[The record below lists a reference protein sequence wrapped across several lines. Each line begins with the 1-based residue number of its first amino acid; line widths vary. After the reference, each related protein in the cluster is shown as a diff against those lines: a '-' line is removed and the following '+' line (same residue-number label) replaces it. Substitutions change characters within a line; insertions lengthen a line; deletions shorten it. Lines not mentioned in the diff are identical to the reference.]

1 MSNIRRGLLFSVAGK
16 YLLRVLGLISTVLI
30 ARMLSP
36 AEIGTF
42 AIASSLVMILT
53 EVKLLGANAYLIRN
67 QDITEVH
74 IRRAYGMAILMCW
87 GIAVLL
93 IACSGPLAQFFKH
106 YQLQAV
112 FAILALSFLFAPYI
126 SIPDAILSR
135 TFRFKEISII
145 EMSASVF
152 QMLVTLTL
160 IYLGH
165 SFYSLAW
172 GQLSGMVWRFVLSLY
187 FTRETKVYFPSFSNL
202 AEIAKLGL
210 FTSAANIVR
219 RIHYSASD
227 IVIGRM
233 GNPTEVG
240 VFSRGMGFIDFVSQI
255 ILDGVG
261 GVAQPY
267 MSDLKRRGEDIVAAY
282 IKATAL
288 LLSLIWPILAVAS
301 VAALPAIRLLFG
313 DQWDNSAPIATVLAF
328 WMIVKVV
335 NFFSPQL
342 LIAVGHE
349 SIMFRRD
356 IVCFAV
362 LAVSLVVAYPYG
374 LAVMGMAFLFSSVVE
389 LSITL
394 WLLRGYLNLSVRSL
408 VLALQKPLLVTL
420 VCYLCAKCIEL
431 LYPFDAAS
439 PLAVLGMLVI
449 LITPTWLLATKLLK
463 LQIYDEFLRLL
474 QPLMRRFKRD

>member
-1 MSNIRRGLLFSVAGK
+1 MSSIRRSLLFSVAGK
-16 YLLRVLGLISTVLI
+16 YLMRVLGLISTVLI

-36 AEIGTF
+36 NEIGTF

-53 EVKLLGANAYLIRN
+53 EVKLLGANAFLIRN
-67 QDITEVH
+67 QDMTETD

-87 GIAVLL
+87 GIAILL
-93 IACSGPLAQFFKH
+93 VAAAAPLAEFFKH

-112 FAILALSFLFAPYI
+112 FSILAMSFLFAPYI

-145 EMSASVF
+145 EMSASIF
-152 QMLVTLTL
+152 QMIITLTL
-160 IYLGH
+160 IYLGF

-172 GQLSGMVWRFVLSLY
+172 GQLSGMIWRFALSLY
-187 FTRETKVYFPSFSNL
+187 FTRETQIYFPSFANL
-202 AEIAKLGL
+202 SEIAKLGL

-233 GNPTEVG
+233 GSPTEVG

-261 GVAQPY
+261 GIAQPY

-288 LLSLIWPILAVAS
+288 LLSLVWPILAVAS

-313 DQWDNSAPIATVLAF
+313 EQWDLSAPIASVLAF
-328 WMIVKVV
+328 WMGVKVV

-342 LIAVGHE
+342 LIAVGLE
-349 SIMFRRD
+349 SVMFRRD
-356 IVCFAV
+356 IVCFII
-362 LAVSLVVAYPYG
+362 LAISLVVAYPFG
-374 LAVMGMAFLFSSVVE
+374 LASMGIAFLVSSFIE
-389 LSITL
+389 LVITL
-394 WLLRGYLNLSVRSL
+394 WLLRRFLTLSVRNL
-408 VLALQKPLLVTL
+408 AKALQKPLVVTL
-420 VCYLCAKCIEL
+420 VCYLLAKGVEF
-431 LYPFDAAS
+431 LYPFQSAS
-439 PLAVLGMLVI
+439 PLLVLAI
-449 LITPTWLLATKLLK
+449 LALFITPAWLLSTKLLK
-463 LQIYDEFLRLL
+463 LQIYDEFIRLV
-474 QPLMRRFKRD
+474 QPLFRRLSAK

>member
-16 YLLRVLGLISTVLI
+16 YLMRVLGLISTVLI

-36 AEIGTF
+36 TEIGTF

-53 EVKLLGANAYLIRN
+53 EVKLLGANAFLIRN
-67 QDITEVH
+67 PDMTETD

-87 GIAVLL
+87 GIAILL
-93 IACSGPLAQFFKH
+93 IAAAGPLSLFFKH

-112 FAILALSFLFAPYI
+112 FSILALSFLFAPYI

-145 EMSASVF
+145 EMSASIF
-152 QMLVTLTL
+152 QMIVTLTL
-160 IYLGH
+160 IYLGY

-172 GQLSGMVWRFVLSLY
+172 GQLSGMAWRFALSLY
-187 FTRETKVYFPSFSNL
+187 FTRETKVYFPSFANL
-202 AEIAKLGL
+202 SEIAKLGL

-233 GNPTEVG
+233 GSPTEVG

-261 GVAQPY
+261 GIAQPY

-288 LLSLIWPILAVAS
+288 LLSLVWPILAVAS

-313 DQWDNSAPIATVLAF
+313 EQWDLSAPIATVLAF

-349 SIMFRRD
+349 RIMFRRD
-356 IVCFAV
+356 ILCFAV

-374 LAVMGMAFLFSSVVE
+374 LAVMGMAFLFSSIVE

-394 WLLRGYLNLSVRSL
+394 WLLRRYLKLSVRNLAKALQRPMIVTLACYLLAKVIELFYPFQSASPLL
-408 VLALQKPLLVTL
+408 VLALLALLV
-420 VCYLCAKCIEL
+420 
-431 LYPFDAAS
+431 
-439 PLAVLGMLVI
+439 
-449 LITPTWLLATKLLK
+449 TPTWLLSIKLLK
-463 LQIYDEFLRLL
+463 LQIYDEFVRLI
-474 QPLMRRFKRD
+474 QPVFRRLKAQ